1 MKKTLIL
8 SIFIASILCL
18 GKAFAQD
25 GGKAYKDLTLKEA
38 FAMMK
43 NDPNVVLLD
52 VRTPGEFT
60 NTYNETY
67 LNIGKLK
74 GAINIPVDELSANL
88 NKLEKYK
95 DKKIIVYCS
104 HAHRSVSAS
113 EELSSKGFKHIYNML
128 GGLSVV
134 KATSEKEL
142 PLKKDFYIP

>member
-8 SIFIASILCL
+8 SIFFATILCL
-18 GKAFAQD
+18 GKVSAQD
-25 GGKAYKDLTLKEA
+25 AGKAYKDLTIKEA

-43 NDPNVVLLD
+43 DPDVILLD

-60 NTYNETY
+60 NTYKESY

-95 DKKIIVYCS
+95 GKKIIVYCS

-113 EELSSKGFKHIYNML
+113 EELSSNGFKHIYNML

-134 KATSEKEL
+134 KATNEKEL
-142 PLKKDFYIP
+142 PLKKEFYIP

>member
-8 SIFIASILCL
+8 SIFFAAILCL
-18 GKAFAQD
+18 GKVSAQ
-25 GGKAYKDLTLKEA
+25 GTNKAYKDLTLKEA

-60 NTYNETY
+60 NTSDRTD

-113 EELSSKGFKHIYNML
+113 EELSSNGFKHIYNML

-134 KATSEKEL
+134 KATSEKDL